1 MLEDLLDEEK
11 LREINDREKEEEIL
25 KRGREEGLE
34 KGREEGRAEERT
46 LIINRLIQA
55 GVSPDVLSKAL
66 NLEGGLP
73 SVN

>member
-1 MLEDLLDEEK
+1 MLEDLFDEEK

-25 KRGREEGLE
+25 KRGFEEGF
-34 KGREEGRAEERT
+34 AEERT
-46 LIINRLIQA
+46 FIINRLIQA

>member
-1 MLEDLLDEEK
+1 MLEDLFDEEK

-25 KRGREEGLE
+25 K